1 MAVTGKVAAIFF
13 SGFRRWELNAG
24 AAWTRVVSGVT
35 PMDRMDLQTLCNQ
48 AAGCHQSGRLEDAAR
63 LYRQVISADPR
74 NFFAHHMLGI
84 LRAQQGQPAEALE
97 LIGAA
102 IRIDPN
108 SAEALSNYGNLL
120 TMLGRTAEALAA
132 FDRALAV
139 GPRYAETLTNRA
151 NILWGMKRLDEA
163 LSGYREALGLKP
175 ELLEALVGSA
185 NALRALH
192 RPQEA
197 LEAFDRALALRPDGA
212 ALLRERGALFQ
223 ALHQSEQALADLDR
237 ALAAEPRHAEALSNR
252 GIVLSHLR
260 RFDEALASYVCALAI
275 NPRLVEALSNRGHT
289 LREMGRMEE
298 ALASYDQALA
308 IEPGHASA
316 RNGRGLALAAL
327 GRFEEAQACH
337 EQVLASGARISSALA
352 DAANMALTRCDWAK
366 AAKFGADIH
375 ARLGEPG
382 LAVPPLLGL
391 YYDWRQADL
400 TRCAQARVEAMP
412 DVPVLPAGAAKAHE
426 RLRIA
431 YMSSDFRR
439 HPVGAAL
446 VELFERHDRSRFEI
460 FAASLGADDGS
471 DIRRRIIGAVDHFI
485 ELAFLDDRA
494 AAERLRSLEIDI
506 LVDLNGHTFGA
517 RPQVLRHQPAP
528 IQASYLGFPGTM
540 GADFIDYIIADATV
554 LPFDQQLFYREKIV
568 QLPDTYWVSDTRR
581 PIGACPSRQ
590 AEMLPELPSGSVGNG
605 FVFCCFS
612 HSRKITAGLFD
623 VWMRLLQS
631 VPGSVLWLKQSP
643 AMANLR
649 VAAEARGVAASR
661 LVFAGDVPLDV
672 HLARHALADLFLDTL
687 PYNAH
692 ATAGDALWAGLP
704 VLTCLGR
711 TFAGRVAASQLHALG
726 LDDLVAENMEGYENM
741 ALRLAHDP
749 GRLSAF
755 RTRLAE
761 ARATQPLFN
770 TDLFR
775 RNLEAAYL
783 QMWKQRDAGP
793 SGFRVGEA

>member
-1 MAVTGKVAAIFF
+1 
-13 SGFRRWELNAG
+13 
-24 AAWTRVVSGVT
+24 
-35 PMDRMDLQTLCNQ
+35 MDRMDLQTLCNQ

-63 LYRQVISADPR
+63 LYRQVIQADPR

-84 LRAQQGQPAEALE
+84 LRAQQGRPAEALE
-97 LIGAA
+97 LVGAA

-120 TMLGRTAEALAA
+120 TMLGRPAEALAA
-132 FDRALAV
+132 FDRALAI

-163 LSGYREALGLKP
+163 LSGYREALSLKP

-197 LEAFDRALALRPDGA
+197 LEALNRALALRPDAVG
-212 ALLRERGALFQ
+212 LLRDRGALFQ
-223 ALHQSEQALADLDR
+223 ALQQSERALADLDL
-237 ALAAEPRHAEALSNR
+237 ALAVEPRHAEALSNR

-260 RFDEALASYVCALAI
+260 RFDEALASYASALAI

-289 LREMGRMEE
+289 LREMGRMED

-308 IEPGHASA
+308 IEPGHARA
-316 RNGRGLALAAL
+316 CNGYGLALAAL

-337 EQVLASGARISSALA
+337 ERVLASGARISSALA
-352 DAANMALTRCDWAK
+352 DAANMALTLCDWAK
-366 AAKFGADIH
+366 AVKFGADIH

-391 YYDWRQADL
+391 YYDWGQADL
-400 TRCAQARVEAMP
+400 TRCAQAWVEAMP
-412 DVPVLPAGAAKAHE
+412 DVPVLPAGAVKAHD

-439 HPVGAAL
+439 HPVGAAV
-446 VELFERHDRSRFEI
+446 VELFEQHDRSRFEI

-471 DIRRRIIGAVDHFI
+471 DIRGRIMGAVDHFV
-485 ELAFLDDRA
+485 ELALLDDRA
-494 AAERLRSLEIDI
+494 AAERLRGLEIDI
-506 LVDLNGHTFGA
+506 LVDLNGHTLGA
-517 RPQVLRHQPAP
+517 RPQVLRYQPAP
-528 IQASYLGFPGTM
+528 VQASYLGFPGTM

-554 LPFDQQLFYREKIV
+554 LPFDQQPFYRERIV
-568 QLPDTYWVSDTRR
+568 QLPDTFWASDTRR
-581 PIGACPSRQ
+581 AIGACSTRQ
-590 AEMLPELPSGSVGNG
+590 VEMLPENG

-623 VWMRLLQS
+623 GWMRLLQAM
-631 VPGSVLWLKQSP
+631 PGSVLWLKQSP
-643 AMANLR
+643 AMANLKA
-649 VAAEARGVAASR
+649 AAEARGVAASR
-661 LVFAGDVPLDV
+661 LVFAKDVPLDV

-692 ATAGDALWAGLP
+692 ATAADALWAGLP
-704 VLTCLGR
+704 VLTCLGQ
-711 TFAGRVAASQLHALG
+711 TFAGRVAASQLRALG
-726 LDDLVAENMEGYENM
+726 LDDLVAENMEGYEVM
-741 ALRLAHDP
+741 ALRLARDP
-749 GRLSAF
+749 GLLSAR
-755 RTRLAE
+755 RTRLAA

-770 TDLFR
+770 TDLLR

-793 SGFRVGEA
+793 TGLRVGKA